1 MQSYS
6 DFLNTIHYAVAKQM
20 VDKLLAKNLIT
31 QEEYENIDALNK
43 KSFHQNLITK
53 NNRNFSG

>member
-1 MQSYS
+1 MVEEQEKS

-43 KSFHQNLITK
+43 KSFHQNLIT
-53 NNRNFSG
+53 